1 MALNLDARQRALLQ
15 EMGLTL
21 WLPSPA
27 ASAVPASR
35 SPVTAAPLA
44 ARAQSSVPSPS
55 PAPAQAPA
63 EAAVVHAPVPVGT
76 PVQPVLAHEAQTRD
90 AQGAGNALFAPALP
104 LFGAPAPGQ
113 RPAWLIVAE
122 CAQIEAPLAGDA
134 GRLLHAMLHS
144 LGLHQRADVMLAP
157 LCAPGHPGA
166 SAAVPLCSA
175 HELLQ
180 QWRPHLVLALG
191 LPAARA
197 LLGGDAPLRTLRA
210 QLQRMA
216 DGTPVAVSYAPA
228 YLLRTPQAKAAAWV
242 DWCHAHAWLQ
252 AQS

>member
-35 SPVTAAPLA
+35 SSVTAAPLA

-55 PAPAQAPA
+55 PAPASAPA
-63 EAAVVHAPVPVGT
+63 VAAVVRAPVPVGT

-104 LFGAPAPGQ
+104 LFGAPEPGQ

-157 LCAPGHPGA
+157 LCAPGHSGA

-210 QLQRMA
+210 QLHRMA

-228 YLLRTPQAKAAAWV
+228 YLLRTPQAKAASWV

>member
-27 ASAVPASR
+27 ASAVPTSR

-44 ARAQSSVPSPS
+44 ARAQSSVPAPS
-55 PAPAQAPA
+55 PAPAPA
-63 EAAVVHAPVPVGT
+63 VAAVVRAPVSVGT
-76 PVQPVLAHEAQTRD
+76 PVQPVLAHEAQTRG

-157 LCAPGHPGA
+157 LCAPGAPW
-166 SAAVPLCSA
+166 AAAGPPLCGA
-175 HELLQ
+175 QELLQ
-180 QWRPHLVLALG
+180 QAQPRLVLALG